1 MEIGDLKQTLKQSD
15 GGIDSQHLHEK
26 YFDDGQHPH
35 TMVKSL
41 SKNILSQQ
49 MAFRQSFSSEMDM
62 DEEFVRKNSLRK
74 SFDEG
79 SVNVLQGQYDYTINN
94 GE

>member
-1 MEIGDLKQTLKQSD
+1 
-15 GGIDSQHLHEK
+15 
-26 YFDDGQHPH
+26 
-35 TMVKSL
+35 
-41 SKNILSQQ
+41 

-79 SVNVLQGQYDYTINN
+79 SVNVLEGQYDYTVNN